1 VDAGKHGRGAW
12 HRPPQFS
19 GNGAREAEFDAQ
31 DYGAVS
37 WSIGRADNATLGG
50 TGFESCAEGKAEKR
64 IASMITID
72 LSENSNLEARE
83 AAVIGAVLKSYQL
96 AMTAYLKTQPAS
108 AHATDKQIDDLAIEA
123 TQRFAR
129 SEFPDLKIYI
139 YSRSD
144 N

>member
-1 VDAGKHGRGAW
+1 
-12 HRPPQFS
+12 
-19 GNGAREAEFDAQ
+19 
-31 DYGAVS
+31 
-37 WSIGRADNATLGG
+37 
-50 TGFESCAEGKAEKR
+50 
-64 IASMITID
+64 MITID

-108 AHATDKQIDDLAIEA
+108 ALATDKQIDDLAIEA